1 MALLEKLAGTPDA
14 TGVHCK
20 IPPFH
25 FYCSIREIAAGEIT
39 QQQVAA
45 YWDNRMGGDWEA
57 SDTTDLA
64 WLMDQYTAAGNA
76 TQREVWLAGL
86 FAILGAVELRAP
98 GYTTDADIKA
108 RIQRL

>member
-1 MALLEKLAGTPDA
+1 MALLEKIAGTPDA
-14 TGVHCK
+14 TGTHCK

-25 FYCSIREIAAGEIT
+25 FYCTVREIAAGEIT
-39 QQQVAA
+39 QQQAA
-45 YWDNRMGGDWEA
+45 TYWGNRMGGDWEA
-57 SDTTDLA
+57 SDTTDLS
-64 WLMDQYTAAGNA
+64 WLMTEYDNAGNQ
-76 TQREVWLAGL
+76 TQKEVWLAGL